1 MSFHVGQMALYIS
14 VADKLQIVA
23 KKIFQPIETIHFT
36 ADTAKLKKNNEEL
49 KFGGNCVSIS

>member
-1 MSFHVGQMALYIS
+1 MALYIS